1 MKKHNFINRIM
12 FVLLVHGFISSC
24 GNEKSGT
31 QLGFDISGKSLLTFY
46 NDTDDSVHVNLIHWY
61 TIPQRPQEFDSLIAP
76 RSSVDFKL
84 ITQNPTYVSLT
95 VDGIKYKVFTVPDDN
110 GSVTASEDAGS
121 IVLAFSGDLQPI
133 NEFLVKKMVHF
144 NSPDTEWMF
153 RANATSTATNLEE
166 LVSINDSVTQVHLK
180 YLDQN
185 LDIVPVWFADFE
197 RQRLTY
203 LNAQFKLNSLFYRR
217 EMLDIQDSVPQNFLE
232 NTVDSLRFSNE
243 PMLGVTEYMR
253 FLGDYLAFGLTSTNN
268 IRSATSREE
277 LKAYF
282 NRRIS
287 AINTA
292 LPSEIRDVYLT
303 YYLSGII
310 DRRRYAFDEEW
321 IEMVQDENYQTFLGE
336 ELNANPILPV
346 GSALPYFNLPD
357 TSNNFIESHHY
368 KGQILL
374 INFWAT
380 WCKPCIEEF
389 PYENEL
395 VDRFV
400 GKPVKLLNI
409 AIQTKEDSWRRMIN
423 KHGLKSDNLLAQG
436 NWEEKLSQDFDIT
449 AFPHSVL
456 VDWEGK
462 IVQNKCPRAS
472 ENVDEL
478 IAELLVE
485 MEERK

>member
-1 MKKHNFINRIM
+1 MEKCKFIAKITLFL
-12 FVLLVHGFISSC
+12 FVSAFISSC
-24 GNEKSGT
+24 KKENAAIH
-31 QLGFDISGKSLLTFY
+31 LGFDIDGKSLLTFI
-46 NDTDDSVHVNLIHWY
+46 NDTEDSVHVNLTNWH
-61 TIPQRPQEFDSLIAP
+61 TIPQRAQEFDSLIP
-76 RSSVDFKL
+76 SGSSIDFKL
-84 ITQNPTYVSLT
+84 IMQNPAYVSLT
-95 VDGIKYKVFTVPDDN
+95 VDGKKYKVFAIPGDT
-110 GSVTASEDAGS
+110 SAVTASKNTGS
-121 IVLAFSGDLQPI
+121 IVLAFSGDLQPV

-144 NSPDTEWMF
+144 NSPDAEWLL

-203 LNAQFKLNSLFYRR
+203 LNAGFKLNSLFYRR
-217 EMLDIQDSVPQNFLE
+217 EMLDIKDTVPHDFLA
-232 NTVDSLRFSNE
+232 NAVDSLSFSNE

-253 FLGDYLAFGLTSTNN
+253 FLGDYLAFGLTSANN
-268 IRSATSREE
+268 IRSATTKEE
-277 LKAYF
+277 VKAYF
-282 NRRIS
+282 ARRIS
-287 AINTA
+287 EMDKVLST
-292 LPSEIRDVYLT
+292 EIKDVYLT
-303 YYLSGII
+303 YYLSNII
-310 DRRRYAFDEEW
+310 DSRRYAFDEEW
-321 IEMVQDENYQTFLGE
+321 IEIVQDEMYQTYLRE

-346 GSALPYFNLPD
+346 GAALPYFNLPD
-357 TSNNFIESHHY
+357 SSSNFVESHQY

-395 VDRFV
+395 VDRFA

-409 AIQTKEDSWRRMIN
+409 AIQTKEDSWKHMVN

-436 NWEEKLSQDFDIT
+436 NWEEKLSTDFDINGL
-449 AFPHSVL
+449 PHSVL
-456 VDWEGK
+456 VDWNGK

-472 ENVDEL
+472 ENVEEL
-478 IAELLVE
+478 IAELLVK
-485 MEERK
+485 MEGTD